1 MAEQKPPHDS
11 GSSTLEVLALEA
23 MEGVGRVTARKVL
36 DQFGS
41 IGGLVGL
48 PREQVLNRLKGVP
61 NAASLLDRLNDGAS
75 MEAIQASVS
84 RHLEAWGERKIQVV
98 TFLDPGWPER
108 LDDLPNPHRPNA
120 LFVYGDPKSMG
131 EPVVAIVAEGAIEP
145 GSFEVA
151 QDLIRM
157 VVSKNIRIGLD
168 GLTGFDVVGIKLS
181 LDGGIPPHLI
191 TSYGLAATPP
201 SMRPHASSVTKAGGI
216 MVSSFPMDHGP
227 FDHDKKEGAVIQ
239 SALARAVVFVD
250 PRPKSFLWP
259 ALEWAL
265 SAGMPVFAI
274 AGDELPDRVH
284 RIETSI
290 DMEWVIA
297 AVEHV

>member
-1 MAEQKPPHDS
+1 
-11 GSSTLEVLALEA
+11 

-36 DQFGS
+36 GQFGG
-41 IGGLVGL
+41 IGEPSQL

-61 NAASLLDRLNDGAS
+61 NAASLLDRLDDEAS
-75 MEAIQASVS
+75 MEAIQASIA
-84 RHLEAWGERKIQVV
+84 RRLEAWSARKIRVL

-108 LDDLPNPHRPNA
+108 LNELPNPHRPNA
-120 LFVYGDPKSMG
+120 LFVYGDPKSTG
-131 EPVVAIVAEGAIEP
+131 EPVVAIVAEGAIEAGP
-145 GSFEVA
+145 FEAA

-157 VVSKNIRIGLD
+157 VVSKNTTIGLD
-168 GLTGFDVVGIKLS
+168 GMTGFDVVGIKLS
-181 LDGGIPPHLI
+181 LDAGRPPHLI
-191 TSYGLAATPP
+191 TSYGLASTPP
-201 SMRPHASSVTKAGGI
+201 TMRPHASSVAKAGGI

-227 FDHDKKEGAVIQ
+227 FDHDKKEGALVQ

-250 PRPKSFLWP
+250 PKPKSFLWP

-265 SAGMPVFAI
+265 SVGMPVFSI
-274 AGDELPDRVH
+274 GGEDLPDRVH